1 MMRRHWAG
9 AAMAASLAGLT
20 GCGYHIAGKSDLLPK
35 ELHTIAIPAFGN
47 LTTRVQFSD
56 SLPSALTR
64 EFLRRT
70 RYRVVADPNEA
81 DAILSG
87 AITQY
92 NSYPI
97 LIDQA
102 TGRPSAVQV
111 IAVMQVRLTERA
123 SGKVLFERPA
133 FEARQ
138 RYEIS
143 LDQLAYFEESGQ
155 AIERLSLETARTLV
169 AAVLENF

>member
-1 MMRRHWAG
+1 MIRRG
-9 AAMAASLAGLT
+9 LISLVLLALCGGLFS
-20 GCGYHIAGKSDLLPK
+20 CGYHVAGKTDLLPK
-35 ELHTIAIPAFGN
+35 EIRTIAIPAFGN
-47 LTTRVQFSD
+47 LTNRVRFSD
-56 SLPSALTR
+56 ALPTALTR
-64 EFLRRT
+64 EFIRRT

-92 NSYPI
+92 SSYPI

-102 TGRPSAVQV
+102 TGRPSGVQV
-111 IAVMQVRLTERA
+111 IAMMQVRLTERA
-123 SGKVLFERPA
+123 TGKVLFDRPA

-155 AIERLSLETARTLV
+155 AIERLSQETARTLV
-169 AAVLENF
+169 AAILENF